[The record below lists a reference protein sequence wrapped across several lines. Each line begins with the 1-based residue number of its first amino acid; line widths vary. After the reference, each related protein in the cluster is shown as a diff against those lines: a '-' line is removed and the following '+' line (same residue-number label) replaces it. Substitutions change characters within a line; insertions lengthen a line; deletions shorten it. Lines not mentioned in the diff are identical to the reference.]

1 MITSIWVRHLRFY
14 SSGLEYVKN
23 YLDDGYNWQL
33 ERAKFT
39 SIEYK
44 LLQKTYKLIYI

>member
-1 MITSIWVRHLRFY
+1 MMTSIWVRHLGFY
-14 SSGLEYVKN
+14 SSGLENVKN
-23 YLDDGYNWQL
+23 CLNDGYNWQL

-44 LLQKTYKLIYI
+44 LLQNTYKLIYI